1 MSYQES
7 ARDGHLFGTLRHGIL
22 TGTLW
27 AIAISWSTSIREVTL
42 ALLPKDATEQIVGE
56 LLSTVIVTALGVGTA
71 LVVGRCTSSRQ
82 AVAIQTIPSHAVA
95 QRTVRVR

>member
-71 LVVGRCTSSRQ
+71 LVVGRCCLLYTS
-82 AVAIQTIPSHAVA
+82 PSP
-95 QRTVRVR
+95 RD